1 MVGDISLNLKILIW
15 LTLLTL
21 GPALLITMTSFTRLI
36 IVLAFLRNA
45 LGIHQLPPNQVL
57 IGFALFLTAFIMAP
71 VWKQINEEAVKPY
84 MSGKIDQIQAIEKG
98 LGPLRDFMFRQTREK
113 DLSLFIKLSGIGRP
127 RDESDVP
134 TYVLVPAFIISELKT
149 AFEMG
154 FLIYVPFL
162 VIDMVV
168 SSVLMAMGMLMV
180 PPMLVSLPFKILL
193 FVMVDGWH
201 ILTRSLALSFR

>member
-1 MVGDISLNLKILIW
+1 
-15 LTLLTL
+15 
-21 GPALLITMTSFTRLI
+21 MTSFTRLI

-113 DLSLFIKLSGIGRP
+113 DLSLFVKLSGIGRP